1 MKGTR
6 EEIYKTRYGPSFL
19 LEVEDEDRGKEK
31 QEKRESERL
40 RRRGSEREKRERE
53 RERASVDAMRLPLL
67 SPALAASPART
78 EEREREREGREGEAQ
93 RVGSRLPSSRSRL
106 LPERLPLRSPPQL
119 HARESDFN
127 FAKYRNKLGKS
138 CIDGP
143 ELGPGIRSRWPL
155 AGSRGLLMR

>member
-1 MKGTR
+1 MKRFTKR
-6 EEIYKTRYGPSFL
+6 VTVL
-19 LEVEDEDRGKEK
+19 LFYSKSRTKIVGK
-31 QEKRESERL
+31 RSRRSERA
-40 RRRGSEREKRERE
+40 RGCEDGEARGRRERE
-53 RERASVDAMRLPLL
+53 REQACMRCDSRSCLL
-67 SPALAASPART
+67 LWLPART

>member
-1 MKGTR
+1 MKRFTKR
-6 EEIYKTRYGPSFL
+6 VTVL
-19 LEVEDEDRGKEK
+19 LFYSKSRTKIVGK
-31 QEKRESERL
+31 RSRRSERA
-40 RRRGSEREKRERE
+40 RGCEDGEARGRRERE
-53 RERASVDAMRLPLL
+53 REREQAWMRCDSRSCLLLWLPRLRGL
-67 SPALAASPART
+67 RS
-78 EEREREREGREGEAQ
+78 EREREGREGEAQ